1 VPSRTLS
8 PASTSSEGMLDSRRI
23 SVDRPKGRAP
33 LLREEGLLN
42 GTAKAW
48 CGVAD
53 GLRVG
58 PLAGGDADTVLA
70 PVWGRSNDCS
80 CDFFTSVGCDDG
92 TGGGVD
98 EK

>member
-1 VPSRTLS
+1 
-8 PASTSSEGMLDSRRI
+8 LDSPLI
-23 SVDRPKGRAP
+23 PVDRPKDRAP
-33 LLREEGLLN
+33 LLREEMLLN
-42 GTAKAW
+42 ESAKAW

-80 CDFFTSVGCDDG
+80 CGFFTSVGCDDG
-92 TGGGVD
+92 IGGGID